1 MTTKTNPEREA
12 KNQAMDDI
20 MVLLEIL
27 QQLDDCDLLGRGIEF
42 KMTLINRL
50 EEEINKI

>member
-1 MTTKTNPEREA
+1 MTTKTNPEREV

-27 QQLDDCDLLGRGIEF
+27 QQLDDIDLLGRGIEF
-42 KMTLINRL
+42 KMILINRL

>member
-1 MTTKTNPEREA
+1 MQTKTNPEREA

-27 QQLDDCDLLGRGIEF
+27 QQLDDCDLLGRGVEF
-42 KMTLINRL
+42 KAIILNRL
-50 EEEINKI
+50 EQEINKI